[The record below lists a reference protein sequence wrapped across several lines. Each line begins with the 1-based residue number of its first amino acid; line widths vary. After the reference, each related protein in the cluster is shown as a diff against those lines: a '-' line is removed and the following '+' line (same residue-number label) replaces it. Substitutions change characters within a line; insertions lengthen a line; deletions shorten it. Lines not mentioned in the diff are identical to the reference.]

1 MAAAMPP
8 SAITVWA
15 LPSRDLQTT
24 AVRRPMAWAS
34 TAARRPAPP
43 APMMTTSNSW
53 VSYSVMFSSS
63 LDMEAVVVDGPTGHQ
78 SHVQVGEGHEEEAHP
93 CEEHVLPVEGGERLP
108 ELVADGR
115 LGELLH
121 PAAAQVPAG
130 VAAEGV
136 EPQQRGVDT
145 QDGRADADPDPEARL
160 AEGLDG
166 VDGQD
171 DVEDEAE
178 VEEVPVDVLE
188 EQREPGLSG
197 VGAVAVGHRAG
208 RRGQPERPVVRLAVV
223 VAGHPE
229 AQREDQDEQGGGD
242 RPPRDHGARVAPRH
256 AALGEAGGVEGRDE
270 RAVERGPGEVVL
282 VHEGGPAGVA
292 DEGEEDR
299 GRHHGLHPVP
309 CLLYTSPSP
318 RDRTRSRMPS

>member
-1 MAAAMPP
+1 MRPSLVRSNSAPQASSSRTRSGASWAWSWAMRQLLRSLPPRMVSRKCTFQLSSEWTLPMAAAMPP

-108 ELVADGR
+108 ELVADWR

-242 RPPRDHGARVAPRH
+242 RPPRDHGV
-256 AALGEAGGVEGRDE
+256 
-270 RAVERGPGEVVL
+270 PGWLPGTQLSVRQ
-282 VHEGGPAGVA
+282 G
-292 DEGEEDR
+292 
-299 GRHHGLHPVP
+299 
-309 CLLYTSPSP
+309 
-318 RDRTRSRMPS
+318 